1 VKNKI
6 MIAAISRLNFCEV
19 SLSVGIFPK
28 RAVMPSI
35 KLVLVIIDPIAL
47 PNAKSPFP
55 CNAATTDA
63 DNSGSVVP
71 SETIVAP
78 MITYDSPKIFES
90 LAALSTSESAAFDNT
105 IKDNARTDSTINKFK
120 FAKIWYIRLLL

>member
-1 VKNKI
+1 
-6 MIAAISRLNFCEV
+6 
-19 SLSVGIFPK
+19 
-28 RAVMPSI
+28 
-35 KLVLVIIDPIAL
+35 
-47 PNAKSPFP
+47 
-55 CNAATTDA
+55 
-63 DNSGSVVP
+63 
-71 SETIVAP
+71 